1 MTPEGKVKAKVKK
14 TLTELGAYY
23 AMPIGSGF
31 GNAGVPDFLVC
42 YNGAFIGI
50 ETKANG
56 GEPTKL
62 QQKNLLD
69 IILAGGHSLL
79 INEANVD
86 NLRNL
91 LKKIHE

>member
-14 TLTELGAYY
+14 ILAELGAYY
-23 AMPIGSGF
+23 AMPMGTGF

-42 YNGAFIGI
+42 YRGLFIGL

-69 IILAGGHSLL
+69 IVLAGGHSLL
-79 INEANVD
+79 VNEKNVD

-91 LKKIHE
+91 LENLHD